1 MPKAIL
7 SVHDKTNLIP
17 FARGLH
23 ELGWTLLASGGTARA
38 LRENAIPVIEVAE
51 YTKSPEI
58 LGGRVKT
65 LHPAIHGGLL
75 ARSTDADLKELQQ
88 LNWDYI
94 DLVAVNLYPFEETIA
109 KPSVTL
115 DDAIE
120 NIDIG
125 GVTLIRAAAK
135 NFQRVTLV
143 CDPNDYDAV
152 LEELRAG
159 AVSAA
164 TRKRLAVKGFAATSH
179 YDAAIHAYLSG
190 DVGAGSSRPDSGDVA
205 ERGDHKGAPLHI
217 TAYPVQ
223 SLRYGEN
230 PHQRA
235 TLYSFTPDGGALGGR
250 VLQGKEL
257 SYNNLL
263 DLDAAWRGV
272 VSYAEPSIVIVKHLS
287 PCGIASSQILR
298 DAFQHALASDP
309 ISAFGGV
316 IAANRAFDAD
326 TANALGELFVE
337 CIAAPG
343 FTNDAREILAKRKNL
358 RLVEMPDLEITP
370 RYELRTITRGMLKQ
384 DVDFGDPEGTEWK
397 VVSKRAPTNDE
408 MRALK
413 FAWKAC
419 QHVKSNAIVFA
430 RSFENGAATVGIGGG
445 QPNRVDCVKIA
456 AERLRSGERGGEK
469 SKGAVM
475 ASDAFFPFPDS
486 VEVAARAGI
495 TAIVH
500 PGGSVRDADSLA
512 VADANNIAMVV
523 TGVRHFRH

>member
-17 FARGLH
+17 FARGLC
-23 ELGWTLLASGGTARA
+23 ELGWTLIASGGTART
-38 LRENAIPVIEVAE
+38 LRENKIPVTEVAE

-75 ARSTDADLKELQQ
+75 ARSTNADLKELQQ

-109 KPSVTL
+109 KADVTL
-115 DDAIE
+115 DGAIE

-135 NFQRVTLV
+135 NFQRVTLL
-143 CDPNDYDAV
+143 CDPNDYENV
-152 LEELRAG
+152 LRELREG
-159 AVSAA
+159 GVKDA
-164 TRKRLAVKGFAATSH
+164 TRKNLAVKGFALTSH
-179 YDAAIHAYLSG
+179 YDTAIHAFL
-190 DVGAGSSRPDSGDVA
+190 AGQ
-205 ERGDHKGAPLHI
+205 GDHKGAPLQI
-217 TAYPVQ
+217 TTYPVQ
-223 SLRYGEN
+223 TLRYGEN

-235 TLYSFTPDGGALGGR
+235 TLYSFTPNGGALGGR

-272 VSYAEPSIVIVKHLS
+272 VSFDDTSIVIVKHLS
-287 PCGIASSQILR
+287 PCGMASAQNLC
-298 DAFQHALASDP
+298 DAFEHARASDP

-316 IAANRAFDAD
+316 IAANRAFDAE

-337 CIAAPG
+337 CIAAPA
-343 FTNDAREILAKRKNL
+343 FTDEAREILSKRKNL
-358 RLVEMPDLEITP
+358 RLVEMPDLDIEP
-370 RYELRTITRGMLKQ
+370 RYELRTITRGLLKQ
-384 DVDFGDPEGTEWK
+384 DVDFGDPPETEWK
-397 VVSKRAPTNDE
+397 VISKRAPSDEE

-419 QHVKSNAIVFA
+419 QHVKSNSIVFA
-430 RSFENGAATVGIGGG
+430 RNFENGVATVGIGGG

-456 AERLRSGERGGEK
+456 EQRAGEK
-469 SKGAVM
+469 SRGAVM

-486 VEVAARAGI
+486 VEYAARAGI